1 MIPKAAKWT
10 AGIIVSGAVA
20 VFVLSRLGS
29 AGNIHRPVAL
39 PDGTVL
45 TLEKVS
51 FGTEHHFQH
60 GTFWQRQIWRLSP
73 ALGSRL
79 NVSRPGEQQHR
90 SSTPALCLFF
100 YRSAAP
106 SNSWPEDLFVT
117 ICDENGV
124 EYAPGFIGWSSPLGT
139 GPRAFGDERLEVRYA
154 EHFPR
159 RAQTLLL
166 RAYSWSRINAG
177 DIRFI
182 NAGEV
187 QIPNPAFAS
196 FPVWTPEPLPTIRRA
211 GDLEVTLTNLEVVV
225 DPQEKLRLNKKN
237 LRTGLRAGLRITN
250 NGELSTNW
258 EVESIRLGDA
268 TGNSLY
274 LWSGAAIQPTQP
286 GMFVSPWRLG
296 LDEPAW
302 RLRVELSRQT
312 NFTAQDLCIIKD
324 APVIPNPGSPST
336 SFQATIKG
344 TTIGFQKVVR
354 QNNWSG
360 NASIEVQVSPKTES
374 FRIAL
379 LKVIDDRGRN
389 IEIMK
394 PPVGYGDFRFGP
406 HYFGIQLPA
415 DSKTLTLTFA
425 RRESRFVE
433 FTAKPKETLLNTS
446 R

>member
-1 MIPKAAKWT
+1 MSPKVARWMVGTIIAA
-10 AGIIVSGAVA
+10 AV
-20 VFVLSRLGS
+20 VILVLRLGS
-29 AGNIHRPVAL
+29 TDSTRRPVTL

-51 FGTEHHFQH
+51 FGTEHHYRH
-60 GTFWQRQIWRLSP
+60 GTFWQRLIWRLSP
-73 ALGSRL
+73 ALGSRF
-79 NVSRPGEQQHR
+79 NMSRPGEQQHR
-90 SSTPALCLFF
+90 SPTPTLCLFF
-100 YRSAAP
+100 HRTAAP

-117 ICDENGV
+117 VCDENEV
-124 EYAPGFIGWSSPLGT
+124 EYAPGLIGWSRPLRT

-166 RAYSWSRINAG
+166 RAYSWSRVNAG

-187 QIPNPAFAS
+187 RIPNPAFAS
-196 FPVWTPEPLPTIRRA
+196 FPVWTAEPLPTIRRA

-237 LRTGLRAGLRITN
+237 LKTGLRAGFHLTN
-250 NGELSTNW
+250 NSELPTDW
-258 EVESIRLGDA
+258 KVESIRLDDA

-274 LWSGAAIQPTQP
+274 LWSGAGAQPMQP
-286 GMFVSPWRLG
+286 GMFASPWRLG

-302 RLRVELSRQT
+302 RFRVELSRQT
-312 NFTAQDLCIIKD
+312 NFTEEDLCIIAD

-336 SFQATIKG
+336 PFQATIKG
-344 TTIGFQKVVR
+344 TTISFQKVIR
-354 QNNWSG
+354 QNNWGG
-360 NASIEVQVSPKTES
+360 NASIEVEVSPKPES

-379 LKVIDDRGRN
+379 VKAIDDHGRT

-406 HYFGIQLPA
+406 HYFGIQIPA

-433 FTAKPKETLLNTS
+433 FTARPKEALLNTS